1 MSLRPRCPLRSLT
14 LRRSFVCLV
23 ALTGLVAGPSTALAL
38 EVDQVDVFNTSD
50 TGQFGWTGGSGLS
63 VEANGGPAGAGDAF
77 LRVESFGTGM
87 NSNKLVTHNQDQWT
101 GNYLE
106 AGVTGIS
113 MDVRNLGETPIT
125 LRIAMGNSSFPGPTD
140 DLGDWMVSTVGISL
154 PAMGA
159 WTNVSFQLGADDFTG
174 SYGAIMGS
182 VLAMRIVN
190 ATTTA
195 QPGKGDVVAAVL
207 GVDNITALTSESS
220 IPGDF
225 FPIEGVTGTDMQRWQ
240 GDFGANP
247 GSDADGDNDSDGN
260 DFLVWQRNLGQGTS
274 VAATIATPEPT
285 AGILMAWSGIA
296 LAAAAR
302 RARIRGRS

>member
-220 IPGDF
+220 
-225 FPIEGVTGTDMQRWQ
+225 
-240 GDFGANP
+240 A
-247 GSDADGDNDSDGN
+247 
-260 DFLVWQRNLGQGTS
+260 TS
-274 VAATIATPEPT
+274 FQSRASPERTCNAGRATSAQTPAPT
-285 AGILMAWSGIA
+285 LMATTTATATTSSCGSA
-296 LAAAAR
+296 TSA
-302 RARIRGRS
+302 RARASPRRSPRPNPRRES